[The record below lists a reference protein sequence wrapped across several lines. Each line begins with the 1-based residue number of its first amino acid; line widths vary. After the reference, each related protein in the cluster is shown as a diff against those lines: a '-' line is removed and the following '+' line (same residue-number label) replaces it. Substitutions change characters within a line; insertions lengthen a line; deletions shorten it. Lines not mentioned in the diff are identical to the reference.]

1 MEAMAEEVLE
11 GETAEVAVV
20 INERSSD
27 DLKDLMRFLIIH
39 LPYKA

>member
-11 GETAEVAVV
+11 GETVAVV

-39 LPYKA
+39 PPYKA

>member
-11 GETAEVAVV
+11 GETAVV

-39 LPYKA
+39 PPYKA